1 MTVPA
6 RRLLVL
12 FGLSVLIVSGVFWV
26 TAAPNAIPE
35 TGIEDSIVQ
44 NPITPNDLKPS
55 ECAAL
60 NLTNIVVGSGT
71 FSGTNNNDLI
81 LGSSGADVIEGRG
94 GDDCILGGGQDD
106 DLRGGTS
113 ASADTVRDEFNAV
126 SYSNNDGTDNWRND
140 WVEDDVAG
148 AGPASGNVLIV
159 GGELLLDDRPN
170 TGTQPSAAREVR
182 LTAAVTTAI
191 FSFDFRTG
199 SGVEANEDRIVVEVS
214 DNGGTSYTVLET
226 IDYISGA
233 TSGSKSY
240 DITAYKAV
248 DTMIRFRV
256 FTAYGGPNEYFAVDN
271 VQVAYTTGG
280 APDGD
285 DVLLGGPG
293 DDNLVGGTDTD
304 VCTGGAGSNTYDASC
319 ETQN

>member
-1 MTVPA
+1 MNLPA
-6 RRLLVL
+6 RRLLAYL
-12 FGLSVLIVSGVFWV
+12 GLSILMVSGVFWV
-26 TAAPNAIPE
+26 SAASSAIPE
-35 TGIEDSIVQ
+35 TGIDDSIVQ
-44 NPITPNDLKPS
+44 NPIAPNDLKPS

-60 NLTNIVVGSGT
+60 DLTNIVVGSGT

-106 DLRGGTS
+106 DLRGGMS

-126 SYSNNDGTDNWRND
+126 SYSNNDGTDNWTND

-148 AGPASGNVLIV
+148 AGPASGNVLIT
-159 GGELLLDDRPN
+159 GGELRLDDNPN
-170 TGTQPSAAREVR
+170 TGTEPSAAREVR
-182 LTAAVTTAI
+182 LTGAVTTAI

-199 SGVEANEDRIVVEVS
+199 PANTAPWDSVAIEVS
-214 DNGGTSYTVLET
+214 DNGGASYTVLET
-226 IDYISGA
+226 IDYITGA

-240 DITAYKAV
+240 DITAYRAV
-248 DTMIRFRV
+248 DTMIRFRISG
-256 FTAYGGPNEYFAVDN
+256 FTEGFNEYFAFDN

-285 DVLLGGPG
+285 DVLLGGLG